1 MATAWGWL
9 SGASYAEG
17 FDHIVVAVDRARPS
31 SGIAGELGLVIK
43 TRAER
48 FSNHYRGPGVRETEV
63 ISYDFKP

>member
-1 MATAWGWL
+1 
-9 SGASYAEG
+9 
-17 FDHIVVAVDRARPS
+17 VVSRGTGHS
-31 SGIAGELGLVIK
+31 GELGLVIK